1 MNRKINFIL
10 QTIWKDNRKLLV
22 LSAAQLPLQVLL
34 PWLQI
39 FLTRTLVMGIER
51 QDPLYRYAAGIGSI
65 FLLQMGVNSLK
76 EWVTATAEW
85 ENKTLVYSLS
95 APMDEKTLTT
105 AYANV
110 EGAAGQRIR
119 QRALN
124 AVYAFGQS
132 VVLRSVS
139 FLVNLCGLL
148 FYGLTIGRCDPA
160 ILAVVTVTTG
170 GGYLA
175 AVLLRRCEQRQ
186 KETLVDCDRKMNYL
200 ENEGQSLQAARELR
214 LYDMAGLFSGL
225 YRSSME
231 RRKRSTDRIAHV
243 KALVCSGESLLAF
256 VRNFVTYYYLIHLAV
271 TGRILVGDLVLMT
284 GMAAGLSVWMR
295 GLIGDAGEL
304 KRLGLYLDDYFAW
317 LDLGEAWQT
326 SKKRTEEISHEEINA
341 EAISD
346 GAAGN
351 TAAACAPSLTFE
363 HVGFCYEGAQ
373 EDTLRDITLTVRAG
387 EKMAIVGRNGAG
399 KTTLVK
405 LLSGLYRPDRGRILL
420 DGEDIT
426 GYSDEAYFARLAVV
440 FQDIQLLPVSIAENV
455 SSHIRGKTDRQRVA
469 WSLEQAGIGEKVR
482 NLPAGEDTCLQRAA
496 REDAVELSGGEQQ
509 KTMLAKAL
517 YKGGDVLILDEPTAA
532 LDPIAENDIYRKYN
546 EMTQGVTSFFI
557 SHRLASTSFCDR
569 IILLEDGRI
578 AEQGTHEELL
588 AKRGRYWEMFNVQSR
603 YYTEGGRDDF

>member
-1 MNRKINFIL
+1 M
-10 QTIWKDNRKLLV
+10 
-22 LSAAQLPLQVLL
+22 
-34 PWLQI
+34 
-39 FLTRTLVMGIER
+39 
-51 QDPLYRYAAGIGSI
+51 
-65 FLLQMGVNSLK
+65 K
-76 EWVTATAEW
+76 EWAAATAEW
-85 ENKTLVYSLS
+85 ENKLLVHSLL

-110 EGAAGQRIR
+110 EGAAGQQVR
-119 QRALN
+119 QRALH

-132 VVLRSVS
+132 VVTRGVS

-160 ILAVVTVTTG
+160 ILAVVTMTTC

-175 AVLLRRCEQRQ
+175 TVLLRRCEQRQ

-214 LYDMAGLFSGL
+214 IYDMAGLFSGL

-231 RRKRSTDRIAHV
+231 RRTRSTDRIAHV

-256 VRNFVTYYYLIHLAV
+256 IRSFVTYFYLIHLAV
-271 TGRILVGDLVLMT
+271 AGRIAIGDLVLMT
-284 GMAAGLSVWMR
+284 GMVAGLSVWMR

-317 LDLGEAWQT
+317 LDLGDDGQT
-326 SKKRTEEISHEEINA
+326 SKKREEEINH
-341 EAISD
+341 ED
-346 GAAGN
+346 
-351 TAAACAPSLTFE
+351 APSLTFE
-363 HVGFCYEGAQ
+363 HVSFCYEGAQ

-387 EKMAIVGRNGAG
+387 EKLAIVGQNGAG

-405 LLSGLYRPDRGRILL
+405 LLSGLYRPCRGRILL
-420 DGEDIT
+420 DGKDIT
-426 GYSDEAYFARLAVV
+426 DYSDEAYFAGLAVV
-440 FQDIQLLPVSIAENV
+440 FQDIQLLPVSMVENV
-455 SSHIRGKTDRQRVA
+455 SSHIRAKTDMQRVML
-469 WSLEQAGIGEKVR
+469 SLEQAGIGERVR
-482 NLPAGEDTCLQRAA
+482 KLPAGTDTCLQRSA

-517 YKGGDVLILDEPTAA
+517 YKGGSLLILDEPTAA
-532 LDPIAENDIYRKYN
+532 LDPIAENDIYRKYS

-569 IILLEDGRI
+569 IILLDDGRI
-578 AEQGTHEELL
+578 AEQGTHEELM
-588 AKRGRYWEMFNVQSR
+588 AKQGSYWEMFNVQSR
-603 YYTEGGRDDF
+603 YYTEGGRDEI

>member
-1 MNRKINFIL
+1 MRDRQAAWLCPSESGSGIKYQLFQVWTGFGNKMNRKINFIL
-10 QTIWKDNRKLLV
+10 QTIWNDNRKLLV

-51 QDPLYRYAAGIGSI
+51 QDSLYRYVAGIGSI

-85 ENKTLVYSLS
+85 ENKTLVYSLLT
-95 APMDEKTLTT
+95 PMDEKTLTT

-243 KALVCSGESLLAF
+243 RALVCSGESLLAF

-284 GMAAGLSVWMR
+284 GMAAGLSVWTHQ
-295 GLIGDAGEL
+295 LV
-304 KRLGLYLDDYFAW
+304 
-317 LDLGEAWQT
+317 
-326 SKKRTEEISHEEINA
+326 
-341 EAISD
+341 
-346 GAAGN
+346 
-351 TAAACAPSLTFE
+351 SL
-363 HVGFCYEGAQ
+363 H
-373 EDTLRDITLTVRAG
+373 
-387 EKMAIVGRNGAG
+387 
-399 KTTLVK
+399 
-405 LLSGLYRPDRGRILL
+405 
-420 DGEDIT
+420 
-426 GYSDEAYFARLAVV
+426 
-440 FQDIQLLPVSIAENV
+440 
-455 SSHIRGKTDRQRVA
+455 
-469 WSLEQAGIGEKVR
+469 
-482 NLPAGEDTCLQRAA
+482 
-496 REDAVELSGGEQQ
+496 
-509 KTMLAKAL
+509 
-517 YKGGDVLILDEPTAA
+517 
-532 LDPIAENDIYRKYN
+532 
-546 EMTQGVTSFFI
+546 
-557 SHRLASTSFCDR
+557 
-569 IILLEDGRI
+569 
-578 AEQGTHEELL
+578 
-588 AKRGRYWEMFNVQSR
+588 
-603 YYTEGGRDDF
+603 